1 MSGKSQAQLL
11 NEYRREIR
19 RSKSWRSDNY
29 DTDWK
34 RFIDLYRGKQVANAS
49 RQDRLIVNMIFSTI
63 NVLAPAVAVNN
74 PKFVVNARRPDAAPQ
89 AVITEEVLNYIWRTY
104 RYQEDFRLSL
114 LDWLIVGHGWV
125 KIGYKFTKPPAE
137 KAISDAPTGDSG
149 STPPATTADAG
160 DGDFGIDDRDD
171 VPGNVES
178 EMNVQVDRPFVERM
192 SVFDMF
198 VDPDARHPKEWAWV
212 AQRIWRPVEDV
223 KVDSRYS
230 ATARNKVST
239 KKWSRWSGSGD
250 GDARNDSKND
260 KPLGF
265 VEVIE
270 YYDVKRQTVATF
282 ALSSE
287 ADADKDN
294 GFLIKPQKMPYAM
307 GQPFVMLRGYE
318 VPDYFYTIGDVEQI
332 ESLQLELNET
342 RSQMMNH
349 RKRFQRKWLYEKD
362 AFDRDGVAALESD
375 IDNTMI
381 PVMSDGNPANVIA
394 PLPAVITPSDF
405 YDQSNLIS
413 ADLDRVSGVS
423 DYQRAASQANV
434 KRTATEAAMIQDSAN
449 SRSQDRLAKVET
461 MLSQIGERLI
471 GLLQQY
477 MTGDQVARIVT
488 MPGRAWVNYDAD
500 FIQGEFDYDVAAG
513 STEPVNETFRRQSA
527 LQLVDASM
535 PFLQMG
541 VANPVGLYMQVLQ
554 KGFGVKDVSGLV
566 MQPSPPGGDP
576 SQGGGDPNDPSQGQP
591 QTLNAPTQ
599 DPNDAPGQL
608 PPQSAPPPQGQP
620 MPPGGPPGGG
630 PPMPGGQGG
639 PQPIPAGAVPPGMP
653 QDMMSAGAQLPPGM
667 LQQLM
672 GDVQPPKNIKALSAA
687 GQLPPELL
695 RALMA
700 AMPGAGR

>member
-1 MSGKSQAQLL
+1 MAKSQSQLL
-11 NEYRREIR
+11 AEYRREVR
-19 RSKSWRSDNY
+19 RSKRWRSDNY
-29 DTDWK
+29 DDDWK
-34 RFIDLYRGKQVANAS
+34 RYIDLYRGKQIANATLA
-49 RQDRLIVNMIFSTI
+49 DRLIVNMVFSTV
-63 NVLAPAVAVNN
+63 NVLGPAVAVNN
-74 PKFVVNARRPDAAPQ
+74 PKFVVNARRPEAAPQ

-104 RYQEDFRLSL
+104 RYQEDFRLAL
-114 LDWLIVGHGWV
+114 NDWIIIGHGWI
-125 KIGYKFTKPPAE
+125 KIGYKFTKPPEE
-137 KAISDAPTGDSG
+137 KKIKDGADDSNA
-149 STPPATTADAG
+149 PATTEDYG
-160 DGDFGIDDRDD
+160 DDYGIDDRDD
-171 VPGNVES
+171 VEGNVES
-178 EMNVQVDRPFVERM
+178 EMLASIDRPFVERM

-198 VDPDARHPKEWAWV
+198 VDPDARHTKEWGWV

-239 KKWSRWSGSGD
+239 KKWSRWSGDGD
-250 GDARNDSKND
+250 SDARNDTKNNR
-260 KPLGF
+260 PMGF

-270 YYDVKRQTVATF
+270 YYDIKRNTVSTF
-282 ALSSE
+282 SLSGES
-287 ADADKDN
+287 DNDRDN
-294 GFLIKPQKMPYAM
+294 GFLIKPKKIPYAM

-318 VPDYFYTIGDVEQI
+318 VPDYFYTMGDVEQI

-342 RSQMMNH
+342 RTQMMNH

-381 PVMSDGNPANVIA
+381 PVVSDGNITNVIT

-405 YDQSNLIS
+405 YDQSSLIS

-423 DYQRAASQANV
+423 DYQRASSQANV

-449 SRSQDRLAKVET
+449 SRSQDRLAKVEA
-461 MLSQIGERLI
+461 MLAQIGERLI

-477 MTGDQVARIVT
+477 MTGEQVARIVT
-488 MPGRAWVNYDAD
+488 MPGKAWVNYDAD

-566 MQPSPPGGDP
+566 MQPPPDQG
-576 SQGGGDPNDPSQGQP
+576 QGGAPGQP
-591 QTLNAPTQ
+591 QPPMNAPTQ
-599 DPNDAPGQL
+599 NPNDAPGQL
-608 PPQSAPPPQGQP
+608 PPQAAPP
-620 MPPGGPPGGG
+620 PPGGG
-630 PPMPGGQGG
+630 G
-639 PQPIPAGAVPPGMP
+639 PAAGPLPIPAGAKPPGMP
-653 QDMMSAGAQLPPGM
+653 QDMMSAGAPMPPG
-667 LQQLM
+667 QVIP
-672 GDVQPPKNIKALSAA
+672 GGPPPLDPS
-687 GQLPPELL
+687 QLPPEVLQ
-695 RALMA
+695 ALMA
-700 AMPGAGR
+700 AMQGASPPA

>member
-1 MSGKSQAQLL
+1 MSKTQAQLL
-11 NEYRREIR
+11 AEYRREVR
-19 RSKSWRSDNY
+19 RSKRWRADNY
-29 DTDWK
+29 DDDWR
-34 RFIDLYRGKQVANAS
+34 RFIDLYRGKQISNAS
-49 RQDRLIVNMIFSTI
+49 LQDRLIVNMVFSTI

-74 PKFVVNARRPDAAPQ
+74 PKFVVNARRPEAAPQ
-89 AVITEEVLNYIWRTY
+89 ATITEEVLNYIWRTY
-104 RYQEDFRLSL
+104 RYQDDFRLAL
-114 LDWLIVGHGWV
+114 LDWLIVGHGYI
-125 KIGYKFTKPPAE
+125 KIGYKFTKPPEE
-137 KAISDAPTGDSG
+137 KKVRDGDADAPATVEDYGD
-149 STPPATTADAG
+149 DY
-160 DGDFGIDDRDD
+160 GIDDRDPVD
-171 VPGNVES
+171 GNVES
-178 EMNVQVDRPFVERM
+178 EMNVQIDRPFVERM

-198 VDPDARHPKEWAWV
+198 VDPDARHPKEWSWV

-223 KVDSRYS
+223 KVDGRYS
-230 ATARNKVST
+230 PVARQKVST
-239 KKWSRWSGSGD
+239 KKWSRWSGDGD
-250 GDARNDSKND
+250 ADARNDSKEN

-270 YYDVKRQTVATF
+270 YYDVKRNTVSTF
-282 ALSSE
+282 SLSSE
-287 ADADKDN
+287 TDSDN
-294 GFLIKPQKMPYAM
+294 RDSLFLIKPKKMPYAM

-318 VPDYFYTIGDVEQI
+318 VPDYFYTMGDVEQI

-381 PVMSDGNPANVIA
+381 PVVSDGNITNVIT

-405 YDQSNLIS
+405 YDQSSLIT

-449 SRSQDRLAKVET
+449 SRSQDRLAKVES
-461 MLSQIGERLI
+461 MLAQIGERLI
-471 GLLQQY
+471 GLLQQF

-488 MPGRAWVNYDAD
+488 MPGKAWVNYDAD
-500 FIQGEFDYDVAAG
+500 FIQGEFDYEVAAG

-554 KGFGVKDVSGLV
+554 KGFGIKDVSGLV
-566 MQPSPPGGDP
+566 MQPPPDQG
-576 SQGGGDPNDPSQGQP
+576 QGGAPPQPNEPM
-591 QTLNAPTQ
+591 NAPTQ

-608 PPQSAPPPQGQP
+608 PPQSAPPPQGGAPAAGPQPMPAGAMPPGMPPDMVSPGAP
-620 MPPGGPPGGG
+620 MPPGQVVPGG
-630 PPMPGGQGG
+630 PPPVD
-639 PQPIPAGAVPPGMP
+639 P
-653 QDMMSAGAQLPPGM
+653 S
-667 LQQLM
+667 
-672 GDVQPPKNIKALSAA
+672 
-687 GQLPPELL
+687 QLPPEVLMQLL
-695 RALMA
+695 SQMQ
-700 AMPGAGR
+700 GAGPAPG